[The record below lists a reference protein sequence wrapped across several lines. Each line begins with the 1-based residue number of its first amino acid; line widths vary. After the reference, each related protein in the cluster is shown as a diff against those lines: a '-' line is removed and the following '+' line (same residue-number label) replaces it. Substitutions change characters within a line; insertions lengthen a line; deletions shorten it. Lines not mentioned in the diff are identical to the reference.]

1 MLNSRVYKE
10 EEFPKEFAEGFIKLL
25 NPVAPHMAEEIWQM
39 LGHNKSIAYETWPTY
54 EEDKLVNEEFTMV
67 VQVNG
72 KVRGKIVVNSNTS
85 EEEMKELAMTIDN
98 VQKYIEGKEIAK
110 VITIPQKLVNI
121 VVK

>member
-1 MLNSRVYKE
+1 
-10 EEFPKEFAEGFIKLL
+10 
-25 NPVAPHMAEEIWQM
+25 
-39 LGHNKSIAYETWPTY
+39 
-54 EEDKLVNEEFTMV
+54 MV
-67 VQVNG
+67 GQVNG